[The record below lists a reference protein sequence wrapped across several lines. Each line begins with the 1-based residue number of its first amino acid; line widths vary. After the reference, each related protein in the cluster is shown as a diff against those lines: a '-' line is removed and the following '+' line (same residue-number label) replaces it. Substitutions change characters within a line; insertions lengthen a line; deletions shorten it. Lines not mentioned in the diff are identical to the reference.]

1 MFLPKCLR
9 TNVSEYLAALN
20 RIQKSGQKK
29 KKKKGKESKVLPLVL
44 NNKMHVN
51 NITALS
57 GMLVLHGTFNIM

>member
-29 KKKKGKESKVLPLVL
+29 KKKMERKAKFCLW
-44 NNKMHVN
+44 
-51 NITALS
+51 
-57 GMLVLHGTFNIM
+57 F